1 MSVKRNKL
9 MNQES
14 RGGYGKEAAEGATSI
29 LLGDDEF
36 DRADDKL
43 EEARVEENAFDAARG
58 EEITVRARSQM
69 AGNLPGYATGTA
81 NKPEEDDEEE
91 NAAGNRKQPA
101 RKPVRGSHAWGNEN
115 APTSALCTLGIPGGA
130 ARRFTKQATTFPT

>member
-1 MSVKRNKL
+1 M
-9 MNQES
+9 
-14 RGGYGKEAAEGATSI
+14 GGYGKEAAEGATSI

-101 RKPVRGSHAWGNEN
+101 RNPAGGEVTAGETKMRQGPPQARWGF
-115 APTSALCTLGIPGGA
+115 PGEP
-130 ARRFTKQATTFPT
+130 QED